1 MRKNEQKK
9 FPSNPRSLSEIST
22 DVSVLI
28 LETLRRLGLYTRE
41 TYERGSDTILSWP
54 KNGCDGTRLIPP
66 RQVSLNLD
74 HNNKITEIYVQLKNT
89 PKIWLSRVQAS
100 KYYNRVKRKIQVS
113 YDIVARVEQDHK

>member
-41 TYERGSDTILSWP
+41 TYELGA
-54 KNGCDGTRLIPP
+54 LIPFFH
-66 RQVSLNLD
+66 D
-74 HNNKITEIYVQLKNT
+74 
-89 PKIWLSRVQAS
+89 PKMGVMALVLSHQEKSA
-100 KYYNRVKRKIQVS
+100 
-113 YDIVARVEQDHK
+113 